1 MGSGRTFIH
10 LYKSYSAWTERDNYA
25 FSASEAKRKA
35 TGTQELLIM
44 QKLTVPILSKLANN
58 SLSVTINSSAV
69 HLDDSSVNPT
79 ISANKMLQFMKDWRF
94 KIVIST
100 LYCGILVTGCVQLV
114 YGRLCKVL
122 E

>member
-25 FSASEAKRKA
+25 FSASEARRKA

-100 LYCGILVTGCVQLV
+100 LYCGILVTGRVQLV